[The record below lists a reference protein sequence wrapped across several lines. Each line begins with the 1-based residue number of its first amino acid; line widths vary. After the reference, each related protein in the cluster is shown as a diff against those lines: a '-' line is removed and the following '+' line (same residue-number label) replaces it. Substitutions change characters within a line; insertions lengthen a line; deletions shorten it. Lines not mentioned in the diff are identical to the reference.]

1 MKSFDVV
8 VVGAGPAGTS
18 AALLLARCCRRVLV
32 VDEGRP
38 RNAVTRA
45 VHGFLTRDGI
55 APGELRRLARR
66 ELRGYGVEIQN
77 ARVLGA
83 ERVDEGFRVRI
94 GGRRHRTVKCRR
106 LLLATGLEDRLPDL
120 PGLREQYGVRV
131 HHCPYCDA
139 YEHRGRRLAAYGK
152 GAAVAALARR
162 LANWSE
168 DVLVCATGR
177 LGPGVRAGLE
187 ARGITVEPRRLL
199 RLEGTSRTLRLVFER
214 GAPLVRDAMFVAAPH
229 SAASALAVRLGS
241 LADRTGCLLTGRDQ
255 STRSPGLYAAGDAT
269 RGPQFAI
276 GAAAEGTLAAWAINE
291 DLLAEDARE
300 SSRPSNTAGRDS
312 KSASIRRT

>member
-1 MKSFDVV
+1 MRRLDVV
-8 VVGAGPAGTS
+8 VVGGGPAGMS
-18 AALLLARCCRRVLV
+18 AALLLARCCRQVLL

-55 APGELRRLARR
+55 PPADLRRLGRR
-66 ELRGYGVEIQN
+66 ELRAYGVEIVG

-83 ERVDEGFRVRI
+83 ERDDEGFRVRI
-94 GGRRHRTVKCRR
+94 GGARMRTVRCRR

-120 PGLREQYGVRV
+120 PGLRASYGSRV

-162 LANWSE
+162 LAQWSN

-177 LGPGVRAGLE
+177 LASGVRAGLE
-187 ARGITVEPRRLL
+187 RRGIQVESRRLR
-199 RLEGTSRTLRLVFER
+199 RLESTERTLRLVFD
-214 GAPLVRDAMFVAAPH
+214 GGPPLVRDALFVAAPH
-229 SAASALAVRLGS
+229 SAASELARRLGS
-241 LADRTGCLLTGRDQ
+241 ATDRTGCLLTDRDQ
-255 STRSPGLYAAGDAT
+255 STRSAGLYAAGDAT

-291 DLLAEDARE
+291 DLMSEDARE
-300 SSRPSNTAGRDS
+300 ADRPPAKR
-312 KSASIRRT
+312 ARRPRR

>member
-1 MKSFDVV
+1 M
-8 VVGAGPAGTS
+8 
-18 AALLLARCCRRVLV
+18 
-32 VDEGRP
+32 
-38 RNAVTRA
+38 
-45 VHGFLTRDGI
+45 
-55 APGELRRLARR
+55 
-66 ELRGYGVEIQN
+66 QN

-94 GGRRHRTVKCRR
+94 GGPHRRTVKCRR

-241 LADRTGCLLTGRDQ
+241 LADRTGCLITDRDQ
-255 STRSPGLYAAGDAT
+255 STRSPGLYAAGDADARAAVRDRRCRRRHARRLGDQ
-269 RGPQFAI
+269 RGSAR
-276 GAAAEGTLAAWAINE
+276 
-291 DLLAEDARE
+291 EDARE
-300 SSRPSNTAGRDS
+300 SSRAANTAGASS
-312 KSASIRRT
+312 KSASTRRT